1 MADSTR
7 QPEIDFGPLKGLV
20 QDEDVR
26 EIMVNGPH
34 QVYVEER
41 KGKLRKT
48 EVTFRDSQHIIEVI
62 NSLLAFINPDVQV
75 SPDYP
80 HADARFPDGTRMQA
94 FIPPITISGP
104 SLTIRKAA
112 AGPTVT
118 LKKLSE
124 DWRTLN
130 EDMADFLKACV
141 KARLNIMVAGSVGS
155 GKTTLL
161 NALTLTIPAE
171 ERIVT
176 VEEEAEFRLSQEH
189 VVALESRPP
198 NWEGKGEISV
208 KDLLRM
214 VPRARPDRILI
225 GDLTGPEVLE
235 ALRLMDK
242 GYDGTMITISANSPQ
257 EALERMEM
265 MVKMSDPNLPV
276 SYLRSLIGSA
286 VDLVVQINRLEDGSR
301 KVVRVT
307 EILPV
312 RGGDYDLHDVF
323 LFLEEGRDKQGR
335 VKGSFQARPV
345 STRLRRRMEV
355 LGINLPPEL
364 VAVAEEEE
372 G

>member
-7 QPEIDFGPLKGLV
+7 QPEVDFGPLKELV

-48 EVTFRDSQHIIEVI
+48 EVTFRDSQHIIDVI
-62 NSLLAFINPDVQV
+62 NGLLASINPDVQV
-75 SPDYP
+75 NPDYP

-104 SLTIRKAA
+104 SLTIRKVAT
-112 AGPTVT
+112 GPTLT
-118 LKKLSE
+118 LDNLLS
-124 DWRTLN
+124 WRTLN
-130 EDMADFLKACV
+130 EDMSDLLKACV
-141 KARLNIMVAGSVGS
+141 KARLNIIVAGSVGS
-155 GKTTLL
+155 GKTTAL
-161 NALTLTIPAE
+161 NILASSIPAE

-265 MVKMSDPNLPV
+265 MVKMNDPNLPV
-276 SYLRSLIGSA
+276 SYLRLLIGSA
-286 VDLVVQINRLEDGSR
+286 VDLVVQMNRLEDGSR
-301 KVVRVT
+301 KVVRIT
-307 EILPV
+307 EVLPV

-323 LFLEEGRDKQGR
+323 LFLEEGYDKQGR
-335 VKGSFQARPV
+335 IKGSFQARPV
-345 STRLRRRMEV
+345 STRLRQRMET

-364 VAVAEEEE
+364 VAVSEE
-372 G
+372 GEG